1 MIEPLSLIPISII
14 MIATVFLFVL
24 AMKIGKQMK
33 LSHEAFEEI
42 FMISMSNFYNNLL
55 KSQQPL
61 PPDFQKV
68 LNDNRWDLITQ
79 K

>member
-1 MIEPLSLIPISII
+1 MAIEEDIED
-14 MIATVFLFVL
+14 
-24 AMKIGKQMK
+24 
-33 LSHEAFEEI
+33 EAFEEI